1 MNVLQSTY
9 NSNSGVIIENL
20 FSEEEIDD
28 LMSLYQNY
36 YDANLRSC
44 VDAEASISPLTGPLE
59 NFEGFADIVSRK
71 ERLFECLED
80 ILGKG
85 YQFIGSETI
94 NVGNDT
100 HGPHRDYCYKHDVA
114 KILIC
119 LNNRMPEV
127 DGVQQGRNIF
137 DDAIDGSFLVFP
149 GSHNFEKNGFGYS
162 QIQTSWPPELNSCYK
177 DTPDRIHLG
186 DLKSNGDYYYPY
198 EDAKARYTNFNQ
210 LNFKKGDVIVFSTR
224 AVHALYPQRESHMMH
239 FLGLLFVEDFNQ
251 GYNKL
256 ATRYT
261 LIEKLI
267 SWLTFEKLKEF
278 LLYVCLPANSEIIG
292 QIMREKKYP
301 IIPKPKGI
309 QRTEIINNPTVY
321 SKFNNIQIMHKIYSI
336 LPNPIKSYLLS
347 HSVARNYFF
356 SMLKKTQKDLECRD
370 KILRKSRKETS
381 YGITLIQKT
390 LRIKRKLKSIF
401 NF

>member
-1 MNVLQSTY
+1 
-9 NSNSGVIIENL
+9 
-20 FSEEEIDD
+20 
-28 LMSLYQNY
+28 
-36 YDANLRSC
+36 
-44 VDAEASISPLTGPLE
+44 
-59 NFEGFADIVSRK
+59 
-71 ERLFECLED
+71 
-80 ILGKG
+80 
-85 YQFIGSETI
+85 
-94 NVGNDT
+94 
-100 HGPHRDYCYKHDVA
+100 
-114 KILIC
+114 
-119 LNNRMPEV
+119 
-127 DGVQQGRNIF
+127 
-137 DDAIDGSFLVFP
+137 
-149 GSHNFEKNGFGYS
+149 
-162 QIQTSWPPELNSCYK
+162 
-177 DTPDRIHLG
+177 
-186 DLKSNGDYYYPY
+186 
-198 EDAKARYTNFNQ
+198 
-210 LNFKKGDVIVFSTR
+210 
-224 AVHALYPQRESHMMH
+224 MMH

-336 LPNPIKSYLLS
+336 LPNPINHIYS

-356 SMLKKTQKDLECRD
+356 SMLKTQKDLECRI
-370 KILRKSRKETS
+370 KFSKSRKETS